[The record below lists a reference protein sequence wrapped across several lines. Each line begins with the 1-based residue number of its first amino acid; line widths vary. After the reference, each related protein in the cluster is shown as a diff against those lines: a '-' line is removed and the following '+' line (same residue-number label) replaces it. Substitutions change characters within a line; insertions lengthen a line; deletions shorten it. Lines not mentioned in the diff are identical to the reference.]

1 MGSTYRHLVCIQH
14 LVKGNAGDLIL
25 VRPPLGNF
33 LLPGAEKKGK
43 CSEAVLHSQVTQLAS
58 GRDEPAV
65 GPPLFLA
72 YT

>member
-14 LVKGNAGDLIL
+14 LMKGNARDLIL
-25 VRPPLGNF
+25 VPLR
-33 LLPGAEKKGK
+33 AEKKGK

-72 YT
+72 YS